1 MEYVER
7 ALAVTVLNSHS
18 EYVVKNMKTA
28 YRRAGRSDVDLPWWY
43 DNVISPKVGYD
54 SIVMIDGVSG
64 TVMNDKIRQELS
76 GSEDGISEEIG
87 DLDVIIY
94 Y

>member
-87 DLDVIIY
+87 DLE
-94 Y
+94 